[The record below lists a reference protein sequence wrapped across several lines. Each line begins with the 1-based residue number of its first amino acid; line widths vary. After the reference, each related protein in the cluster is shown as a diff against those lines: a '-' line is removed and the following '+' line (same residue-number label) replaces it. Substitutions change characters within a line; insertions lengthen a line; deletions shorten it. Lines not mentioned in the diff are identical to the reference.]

1 MIALNQNKMNISV
14 TYDDS
19 DVAKALSKIIK
30 DPNAEE
36 FVKLF
41 TPMLCN
47 NSQATDHFFKL
58 MIGNKLPEV
67 IPNGT
72 YCKMAV
78 DNMGYG
84 TDKELTRQEFADA
97 DDKIIVTVVEFRG
110 YHEWSPYIVEY
121 VAAVGKGSNKRDTT
135 YVRANELEVIE
146 DF

>member
-1 MIALNQNKMNISV
+1 MNISV

-36 FVKLF
+36 FVKLL

-58 MIGNKLPEV
+58 MIGNKLPDT
-67 IPNGT
+67 IPIGT
-72 YCKMAV
+72 LCRMSI

-97 DDKIIVTVVEFRG
+97 DDKIVVTVLEFRG

-121 VAAVGKGSNKRDTT
+121 IAAVGNGTNKRDTT
-135 YVRANELEVIE
+135 YVRTNELEVIE
-146 DF
+146 EF